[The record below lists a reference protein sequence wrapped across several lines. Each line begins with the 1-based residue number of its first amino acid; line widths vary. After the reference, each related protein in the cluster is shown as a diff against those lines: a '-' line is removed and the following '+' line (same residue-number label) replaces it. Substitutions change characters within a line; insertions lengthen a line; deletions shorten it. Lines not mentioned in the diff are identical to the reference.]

1 MLTMHAI
8 QDPII
13 RSQGGGTHGF
23 LPHVAATVVHVL
35 VGVLSGASVG
45 ILVGWALAQRP
56 VLRHHGEPLL
66 EALRVIPPL
75 ILIPF
80 VLVAVGPIELS
91 QFLVVGVYAALSML
105 VHTLNA
111 MKRIPYGYR
120 VIARLHGA
128 SQWQTLRTLTLP
140 ACLPELLAGLRIT
153 LAVSLGIAIV
163 AEYLGAPS
171 GIGRVLKFSLSF
183 ARTDLMF
190 VGLAW
195 VALVGWMF
203 DLLVDRVVL
212 RRINWRG

>member
-1 MLTMHAI
+1 MHAV

-13 RSQGGGTHGF
+13 LSQGGGAHGF
-23 LPHVAATVVHVL
+23 LPHLAATVAHVL

-45 ILVGWALAQRP
+45 VLAGFALAQWP
-56 VLRHHGEPLL
+56 MLRQYGEPLL

-91 QFLVVGVYAALSML
+91 QFLVVGIYAALSML
-105 VHTLNA
+105 VHALNA
-111 MKRIPYGYR
+111 MERIPDGYR

-128 SQWQTLRTLTLP
+128 SNWQTLRTLTMP

-153 LAVSLGIAIV
+153 VAVSLGIAVV

-183 ARTDLMF
+183 ARTDLML
-190 VGLAW
+190 VGIAW
-195 VALVGWMF
+195 VVLVGWTF
-203 DLLVDRVVL
+203 DLLVGKVVL
-212 RRINWRG
+212 RRIRWRG